1 MSGPTE
7 PGKSKSESA
16 GTERRVRVRHL
27 TDRESLCQRG
37 EGRLDHA
44 WWLARIVD
52 ISTTGIGV
60 ILRQR
65 FPSGTLLTIELQNSG
80 GDVSRTLQT
89 RVVHATPHLD
99 GGWVLGCEFV
109 NPLTEQ
115 DLRSLL

>member
-7 PGKSKSESA
+7 PDMSKSESA
-16 GTERRVRVRHL
+16 GNERRVRVRHQ

-52 ISTTGIGV
+52 ISSTGIGV
-60 ILRQR
+60 VLRQR
-65 FPSGTLLTIELQNSG
+65 FPAGTMLTIELQNSA

-89 RVVHATPHLD
+89 RVIHTTPHPD

-109 NPLTEQ
+109 SPLSEE
-115 DLRSLL
+115 DLKVLL